1 MRNLTFVW
9 LEITGKCQLTCSHC
23 YAESGPNGGG
33 DGAML
38 PADWCRVIDE
48 VAQLGGRMV
57 QFIGG
62 EPTLYRGL
70 PDLVRHALTQGLE
83 VEVFSNLVRVS
94 WELWETFSQRGVRL
108 ATSYY
113 SDDAAE
119 HETITKGR
127 GSQVRTKANI
137 AEALRRSIPL
147 RVGLVDLRD
156 GQRVE
161 QARAELEALGV
172 TAIGTD
178 HLRQVGRGVRQ
189 RGHSIDQLCGHC
201 ARGKAAV
208 SPNGDVWPCVFA
220 RWMPV
225 GNVLR
230 RTLVEILTGPEMASV
245 TATLAGR
252 FTVPV
257 MPCVPSMCNPECGP
271 NCGPACNPSC
281 WPHGTGPCGPNGG
294 CVPNYGTCG
303 PDDEGD

>member
-1 MRNLTFVW
+1 MRDLSFVW

-23 YAESGPNGGG
+23 YAESEPNGG
-33 DGAML
+33 DGAMSS
-38 PADWCRVIDE
+38 ADWCRVIDE

-70 PDLVRHALTQGLE
+70 PDLVHRALNQGLE
-83 VEVFSNLVRVS
+83 VEVFSNLVHVS
-94 WELWETFSQRGVRL
+94 SELWEAFAQRGVRL

-119 HETITKGR
+119 HEAITQSR
-127 GSQVRTKANI
+127 GSYARTKANI
-137 AEALRRSIPL
+137 AEAVHRSIPL

-161 QARAELEALGV
+161 QARAELRALGA

-178 HLRQVGRGVRQ
+178 HLRQVGRGARQ
-189 RGHSIDQLCGHC
+189 RRPSMDQLCGHC
-201 ARGKAAV
+201 AREKVAV

-225 GNVLR
+225 GNIR
-230 RTLVEILTGPEMASV
+230 RNTLVEILTGPEMASV
-245 TATLAGR
+245 TSTLAEH
-252 FTVPV
+252 FPVPV
-257 MPCVPSMCNPECGP
+257 MPCVPEMCNPQCGP

-294 CVPNYGTCG
+294 CVPNYGSCG
-303 PDDEGD
+303 PDDEDD